1 MEALFLFMPQ
11 SSTTGRT
18 PMSRADAARHA
29 SLVRWKKEQPFAPQ
43 TGGMANPKI
52 AARVKEILA
61 AKQKGKAKGKATPK
75 GKGKATK
82 PKETRTKQE
91 VANQNRAG
99 IAKQTGMGD
108 LEGTLVRVAA
118 GMATAGN
125 DLEPEKHDALVKK
138 GLAKRHADGSLS
150 LTPAG
155 RKWKSAADKG
165 DADGANAALND
176 AKAGAADRAAKD
188 SEKSAKKAEREKI
201 KAGKLA
207 ERTAKQQS
215 HKKEQQKK
223 AKARAKIAA
232 DKAKAKIAAK
242 LEQRAGKAMIDDTP
256 AIKAGARH
264 SKMDAS
270 HLDEAARH
278 LHAAGATCPD
288 CAPGDDDSAEKAI
301 KGIMDNPAWYAQHE
315 CNDIM
320 QAGSALST
328 LAMLIQ
334 SELSEEDE
342 DDADISQLV
351 DAARTLIKFIG
362 SELDELEGAAGD
374 AAEGRTAGDVPMAK
388 AVDDWLHID
397 GGAIKAA
404 DDDNIKGMAILYGT
418 KSTHDLERDYL
429 NKDTDLWLNHWGW
442 PRPITYHHGMDKGTR
457 DDPVIGHWTK
467 ATVTDE
473 GVWLEGQ
480 LDRAHRYYK
489 AIKELAQR
497 GYLKISSDSGPQW
510 VIREPQSNG
519 ANYVKRW
526 PLVSASV
533 TVTPMEPRMLPVEVK
548 AFLTELGYE
557 AIDNDSPEAVNP
569 ESARRDGVKADDERA
584 RRLVLELSLME
595 LEETAL

>member
-1 MEALFLFMPQ
+1 
-11 SSTTGRT
+11 
-18 PMSRADAARHA
+18 MSRADAARHA

-61 AKQKGKAKGKATPK
+61 QKQKKAGPKVKGGKGKAKA
-75 GKGKATK
+75 AK
-82 PKETRTKQE
+82 PKDGRTKQE

-118 GMATAGN
+118 GMATGGN

-188 SEKSAKKAEREKI
+188 SEKSAKKAEREKT
-201 KAGKLA
+201 KQAKLA
-207 ERTAKQQS
+207 ERASKQKKQQ
-215 HKKEQQKK
+215 KERN
-223 AKARAKIAA
+223 AKTQARAKIAA

-242 LEQRAGKAMIDDTP
+242 LEQRAGKAMTDIDDL

-288 CAPGDDDSAEKAI
+288 CAPGDDEAAGKAI
-301 KGIMDNPAWYAQHE
+301 KGIMDNPAYYASHE

-342 DDADISQLV
+342 DDADIGQLV

-362 SELDELEGAAGD
+362 SELDELEGAASD
-374 AAEGRTAGDVPMAK
+374 AADGRTAGDVPMAK
-388 AVDDWLHID
+388 AAEDWLHVD
-397 GGAIKAA
+397 GSAIKAIGDA
-404 DDDNIKGMAILYGT
+404 DEIGGYAVLFGT
-418 KSTHDLERDYL
+418 KSTHDLERDYMD
-429 NKDTDLWLNHWGW
+429 KDTDLWLNHFGW

-467 ATVTDE
+467 ATVDDT
-473 GVWLEGQ
+473 GVWLSGQ

-497 GYLKISSDSGPQW
+497 GYLKLSSDSGPQW

-526 PLVSASV
+526 PLVTAST
-533 TVTPMEPRMLPVEVK
+533 TVTPMEPRMFPVEVK
-548 AFLTELGYE
+548 AFLDELGYTPLSHDATDEDRE
-557 AIDNDSPEAVNP
+557 AINP
-569 ESARRDGVKADDERA
+569 DAARSDETKAADDERA
-584 RRLVLELSLME
+584 RKILLELDILQ
-595 LEETAL
+595 LEETAQ